1 MAAAIRQLPIHPS
14 LNWPCS
20 RLPTRHCDP
29 LRFRYSFHIHLRRSP
44 KFGMIYSPAKESAY
58 CIERRNSRQS
68 LFSSGWNIRRKGGTK
83 KNSADSE
90 TVRLVLCF
98 QLRKSV
104 RHSISKSLTA
114 ALTPTGSE
122 EAKRIGIREMHSNG
136 QWSHSLSTRRR
147 RRLFTSAAR
156 VVMWASWTT
165 EWSNTWLGISGGG
178 FSLLHSRADHSQ

>member
-1 MAAAIRQLPIHPS
+1 MPKRRPLTLPLPSSFRSLLSIVFFTCTVQTAVVGFRTPFLLDCKTIAAPIRRRQRFANCPS
-14 LNWPCS
+14 LIELALFSSSHKP
-20 RLPTRHCDP
+20 RHCDP

-114 ALTPTGSE
+114 ALTPTE
-122 EAKRIGIREMHSNG
+122 K
-136 QWSHSLSTRRR
+136 
-147 RRLFTSAAR
+147 
-156 VVMWASWTT
+156 
-165 EWSNTWLGISGGG
+165 
-178 FSLLHSRADHSQ
+178 

>member
-1 MAAAIRQLPIHPS
+1 MPKRRSPSSFFPVSTLNCLFHLHSCKRQWGIGRRPSPTVKQSLRQFDGGSDSPIAHPS
-14 LNWPCS
+14 LIELALFSYSHTP
-20 RLPTRHCDP
+20 RHCDP

-114 ALTPTGSE
+114 ALTPTE
-122 EAKRIGIREMHSNG
+122 K
-136 QWSHSLSTRRR
+136 
-147 RRLFTSAAR
+147 
-156 VVMWASWTT
+156 
-165 EWSNTWLGISGGG
+165 
-178 FSLLHSRADHSQ
+178 